1 MAKVEP
7 MTITQFCNLVKDVIP
22 NKKYLV
28 SGEVNQLKN
37 SHGHLF
43 FTFKDNEN
51 CISTTVWKS
60 KVEMLK
66 INIKEGDKITVEGKL
81 DFYGASGKLNFILDK
96 VVTNEG
102 LGDLLKKY
110 EKIKEDFLK
119 KGYFDK
125 NRKKQLKPFIKNV
138 LILTSESGAAYQ
150 DFIFALENASCNIN
164 LDLIDVIVQGS
175 DCPKNICIELE
186 KIKNN
191 EDNSIYDLVILTRG
205 GGSFQDLFGFSQPEL
220 IETIYNFNLPILSA
234 IGHQVDNP
242 LSDLIC
248 DYSTPTPSLAAQFI
262 VDYNK
267 NYIQNLKTIE
277 KVYLTEINNNA
288 FTYLTRL
295 NDNLNEINKKL
306 IEFINNKKT
315 QIMNELQNNLRQLDY
330 FESRLEIYN
339 SKDIMLYSNGKI
351 LKTPEELYKNTEK
364 TMLIVWDNVTI
375 SVKIAGKIIKE

>member
-102 LGDLLKKY
+102 LGNLLKKY
-110 EKIKEDFLK
+110 EKIKDDFLK

-175 DCPKNICIELE
+175 DCPKNICNELE

-191 EDNSIYDLVILTRG
+191 DDNSIYDLVIITRG

-248 DYSTPTPSLAAQFI
+248 DFSTPTPSLAAQFI
-262 VDYNK
+262 IDYNK
-267 NYIQNLKTIE
+267 NYIQNLKKIE
-277 KVYLTEINNNA
+277 KAYLIEINNIA
-288 FTYLTRL
+288 FNYLTKL
-295 NDNLNEINKKL
+295 NNNLNEINTKL
-306 IEFINNKKT
+306 FQFINNKKNE
-315 QIMNELQNNLRQLDY
+315 IINELQNNLRQLDY
-330 FESRLEIYN
+330 FESKLEIYN
-339 SKDIMLYSNGKI
+339 SKDIMLYSNGQI
-351 LKTPEELYKNTEK
+351 LRTPEELYNNKEK
-364 TMLIVWDNVTI
+364 TMLIVWNNITI
-375 SVKIAGKIIKE
+375 SVKIVGKIIKE